1 MDFSLNIKQEL
12 KLILTQ
18 SMKLS
23 LNILEMSS
31 FELEKYLIGESV
43 KNPFIDISYG
53 NNFKFSRKSEE
64 ISPLDFVH
72 EEKNLIDFLEEQISY
87 LNIKKNQI
95 SLYIFIVNN
104 LDSRGYLNLN
114 IKEIRNLT
122 KYSSIEIEEALKVI
136 KNFEPD
142 GIGASNLEECLIIQL
157 KKKGIE
163 DIKLEYIIRNFL
175 KEMALEKFKEIGERL
190 DLSEGEVINKL
201 KIIRT
206 LNPIPSRGFYMG
218 DKIRYVVPE
227 AEIKKINGKYIVVM
241 NETVVK
247 VKLKNNFGVEKVK
260 GNEYINSAN
269 NLIKFIEKRR
279 ETLKNILELVLKK
292 QYSYFSKG
300 TNKKYLSLKLVAQE
314 LGVHESTVSRAIK
327 NKYIK
332 TSNGVEKIRDLF
344 ILDEKK
350 EKTNKLIEEIIL
362 KENREKPISDQ
373 EISER
378 LNNLGIKIARRTVT
392 KYREKLGIKVSSKRK
407 LKKLEESWY

>member
-23 LNILEMSS
+23 LDILEMSS

-43 KNPFIDISYG
+43 KNPCIDISYG
-53 NNFKFSRKSEE
+53 NNFKVSRKSEE
-64 ISPLDFVH
+64 ISPLEFIH

-87 LNIKKNQI
+87 LYIKKNQLF
-95 SLYIFIVNN
+95 LYMFIVNN

-114 IKEIRNLT
+114 PKEIKNLT
-122 KYSSIEIEEALKVI
+122 KYSLLEIEEALKVI
-136 KNFEPD
+136 KNFEPN

-163 DIKLEYIIRNFL
+163 DIKLEYIIKNFL

-190 DLSEGEVINKL
+190 DLSEEEVIKKL

-218 DKIRYVVPE
+218 DKIRYIVPE
-227 AEIKKINGKYIVVM
+227 AEIKKLNSKYVVIM
-241 NETVVK
+241 SEAITK
-247 VKLKNNFGVEKVK
+247 VSLKNNFVAENSK

-269 NLIKFIEKRR
+269 NIIKFIEKRK
-279 ETLKNILELVLKK
+279 ETLKNILELVLEK

-332 TSNGVEKIRDLF
+332 TNNGIEKIRDLF
-344 ILDEKK
+344 ILDDKK

-362 KENREKPISDQ
+362 KENRKKPISDQ
-373 EISER
+373 EISEK
-378 LNNLGIKIARRTVT
+378 LKKMGVKIARRTVT

-407 LKKLEESWY
+407 LKKLEES

>member
-407 LKKLEESWY
+407 LKKLEES